1 VHEPPVDPAAHVA
14 WNDRFSAMVYDE
26 RKRLTVTDIGM
37 PTMPVS
43 SARPSALSGPVAF
56 TEGHHFQL
64 TGDTT
69 IDDVAAQITAP
80 LSVILQ
86 ITKRCDFDCNFCSET
101 LQLPDPTLPQLD
113 TMRAHLAGVQRV
125 FLSGGEP
132 LMRRDF
138 GDIVDMFAPDFL
150 LGIPTNA
157 TRGAQWA
164 QHMVDKIAYVNVGL
178 DGPRAITARLRGD
191 WDTIMTGIRA
201 FQRYDLPLSLSCV
214 ALRSGLHGLPYLYQ
228 VADTLN
234 AGKLKLIMPLRK
246 GNALK
251 LQDSEFINQQ
261 EAQITFRELTSL
273 AATFGWRPALRLT
286 TWNPD
291 TEGHMI
297 CVEPTGRT
305 CAWPV
310 YDAKDLFEPLGNL
323 REEPITDIW
332 QRYRFKRNH
341 LAKYL
346 GASILATH
354 RSGHA

>member
-1 VHEPPVDPAAHVA
+1 MTTSTALVQAPSRPVV
-14 WNDRFSAMVYDE
+14 
-26 RKRLTVTDIGM
+26 
-37 PTMPVS
+37 
-43 SARPSALSGPVAF
+43 F

-64 TGDTT
+64 AGDTT
-69 IDDVAAQITAP
+69 VDDLATQITAP

-101 LQLPDPTLPQLD
+101 LQLPDPTLDQLD
-113 TMRAHLAGVQRV
+113 TMRRNLAGVQRV

-138 GDIVDMFAPDFL
+138 GDILDLFAPDFL

-157 TRGAQWA
+157 TRAPQWA
-164 QHMVDKIAYVNVGL
+164 KHMVDKIAYVNIGL

-191 WDTIMTGIRA
+191 WDTIVTGIRA

-228 VADTLN
+228 IADVLD

-251 LQDSEFINQQ
+251 LQENEFIESE
-261 EAQITFRELTSL
+261 EAQAKFQELTSL

-286 TWNPD
+286 VWNPA

-297 CVEPTGRT
+297 CIEPTGRA

-310 YDAKDLFEPLGNL
+310 YDAKDLFEPLGNI
-323 REEPITDIW
+323 RDEPIAAIW

-346 GASILATH
+346 GTSILTTH
-354 RSGHA
+354 RGGGRA